1 MTGQVK
7 KYQQVVDWIM
17 TEIENG
23 NLKKGERLMPE
34 NLIASKFDMSR
45 QTIRRAMQ
53 ELVDMGVLSRIQGS
67 GTYVGSKKITAR
79 KSHMNIAVVSTFYDS
94 YIFPSILRGIEKC
107 LSKNDYT
114 MQIAF
119 TDNKIENERRILL
132 DLLKK
137 DSIDG
142 LIIEPSESAISKA
155 NIDLYEKF
163 SDMQIPVI
171 FFNDRYETYDAPC
184 VRMNDYK
191 VAKEATTSLLQL
203 GHRKIAGIFKSD
215 DGQGSRRY
223 QGYVEGLKS
232 YDIRLSRKNVLWIDS
247 LLLKDMKDAEDY
259 IFKRIEGCTA
269 VMCYNDEVA
278 LQIID
283 MAEAR
288 GIKVPDDMSVIS
300 IDDSN
305 LAGICKVP
313 ITSYE
318 HPKEKL
324 GEKAASNLIS
334 MIRNSL
340 YDGNYLF
347 DSDVV
352 WRDSVKKINDSI

>member
-1 MTGQVK
+1 MTGQGK
-7 KYQQVVDWIM
+7 KYQQVVEWIM
-17 TEIENG
+17 NEIENG
-23 NLKKGERLMPE
+23 NLKKGERLMTE
-34 NLIASKFDMSR
+34 NQIAEKFDMSR

-53 ELVDMGVLSRIQGS
+53 QLVDMGILSRIQGS
-67 GTYVGSKKITAR
+67 GTYVGSKKMSVR
-79 KSHMNIAVVSTFYDS
+79 KSNMNIAVISTFYDS
-94 YIFPSILRGIEKC
+94 YIFPSILRGIEKS

-137 DSIDG
+137 NSIDG
-142 LIIEPSESAISKA
+142 LIIEPSESSISEG
-155 NIDLYEKF
+155 NVDLYEKF
-163 SDMQIPVI
+163 SNLQIPII
-171 FFNDRYETYDAPC
+171 FFNDKYETYDAPC
-184 VRMNDYK
+184 VRMDDHT
-191 VAKEATTSLLQL
+191 VAMEATTSLLQL

-223 QGYVEGLKS
+223 QGYVEALKS

-259 IFKRIEGCTA
+259 IFKRIKGCTA
-269 VMCYNDEVA
+269 VVCYNDEVA
-278 LQIID
+278 IQVID

-288 GIKVPDDMSVIS
+288 GINVPDDMSVIS

-318 HPKEKL
+318 HPKDKL
-324 GEKAASNLIS
+324 GEKVASNLIS

-340 YDGNYLF
+340 FDGNYLF
-347 DSDVV
+347 KSHVV
-352 WRDSVKKINDSI
+352 WRNSVKKNSDSI